1 MPDPKYHRVSRPVA
15 PLRPPKVRSR
25 RLFGQLAFV
34 ILLLLAIGIG
44 ALAGMLFVYSS
55 NLPQISEL
63 FDYRPDVMTSLYAD
77 DGSVIGTFALQHR
90 VLVTYQQIPPM
101 LRNGIISMEDRHFE
115 SHFGVDVLRIV
126 RSAIVDMVEWRKV
139 EGASTLTQQ
148 LSRRL
153 FLTPEKS
160 WKRKMQ
166 EALLAIQIERHFTK
180 AQIFTLYCN
189 VMPWGA
195 GSFGAEAAAE
205 RYFGKHL
212 NQITLPEAAMLAG
225 ILRSP
230 DNYYSPIHHPA
241 RALARRNEV
250 LAAML
255 SNGKIAG
262 QQYRDA
268 IKAPLGLHVQRW
280 NREVAPYFVD
290 YVRGTLLNKYGAA
303 TVNTDGLRVY
313 TSIDPTLQD
322 IAVRTLRDGLREY
335 DKSRGWRGPEKN
347 ILRPPEQIQNGQ
359 PETLE
364 TYTDPSW
371 AMPLTADSRIH
382 GLVMAVKPDY
392 ALVRFGAVTAR
403 ITPAD
408 FAWTKLATPAAV
420 FHTGDVDLFHI
431 TSVGEHTVHATLDQ
445 VPAVEGAILALDNKT
460 GEIRAMVGGYDY
472 SRSEF
477 NRAVQ
482 AERQVGSS
490 FKVYVYSQALL
501 DGLSPFDS
509 ILDEPVSYGNWSP
522 HNYDDRFEG
531 RITLLHALAES
542 RNVPAVRLL
551 AEVGIDKVIRLCRKF
566 GITSRLVPDLPL
578 ALGASSLTLLEH
590 TSAYSTFP
598 DDGLHISPRA
608 ILRVSDYDGRV
619 IDDFPPQVTDA
630 LPSGVA
636 RLMVSMLRE
645 VINSG
650 TAVKAKPFADQYPIA
665 GKTGTTND
673 FSDAWF
679 IGFSPSVTCGVWV
692 GYDDHHTLGKGEEG
706 SHVALPIW
714 LDFMSQALK
723 AQPPQQF
730 PDSPLLTNPDQVKEI
745 LASAGPGNILQTNPA
760 LRQDTAGASSGPA
773 PTPASSRSATPP
785 GAGR

>member
-1 MPDPKYHRVSRPVA
+1 MPDPRYHRVSKPVP

-34 ILLLLAIGIG
+34 ILVLLAIGVG

-90 VLVTYQQIPPM
+90 ALVTYQQIPPM
-101 LRNGIISMEDRHFE
+101 LRNAIISEEDRHFE

-205 RYFGKHL
+205 RYFGKRL
-212 NQITLPEAAMLAG
+212 NEITLPEAAMLAG

-250 LAAML
+250 LASML
-255 SNGKIAG
+255 SNGKIG
-262 QQYRDA
+262 DEQYHAA
-268 IKAPLGLHVQRW
+268 IRTPLGLHVQKW

-290 YVRGTLLNKYGAA
+290 YVRATLLNKYSAA

-313 TSIDPTLQD
+313 TSLDPALQA
-322 IAVRTLRDGLREY
+322 IAVKALRDGLRSY
-335 DKSRGWRGPEKN
+335 DKSRGWRGAEKN
-347 ILRPPEQIQNGQ
+347 IFRRSGEAQNSQ

-364 TYTDPSW
+364 TYHDSSW
-371 AMPLTADSRIH
+371 DAPITEDSRIR

-392 ALVRFGAVTAR
+392 ALVRFGDLTAR

-408 FAWTKLATPAAV
+408 FAWTKLATPADV
-420 FHTGDVDLFHI
+420 FRAGDVDLFHI
-431 TSVGEHTVHATLDQ
+431 TSVGERTVQATLDQ
-445 VPAVEGAILALDNKT
+445 YPAVQGAILVLDNKT
-460 GEIRAMVGGYDY
+460 GEIRAMVGGYNY
-472 SRSEF
+472 NRSEF
-477 NRAVQ
+477 NRAAQ

-490 FKVYVYSQALL
+490 FKVYVYSEALL
-501 DGLSPFDS
+501 DGMGPFDT
-509 ILDEPVSYGNWSP
+509 ILDEPVSYGKWSP

-551 AEVGIDKVIRLCRKF
+551 AEVGIDKVIRLCREF

-608 ILRVSDYDGRV
+608 ITSVSDYEGRR
-619 IDDFPPQVTDA
+619 IDDFAPQITEV
-630 LPSGVA
+630 LPGGVS

-650 TAVKAKPFADQYPIA
+650 TAVKAKPLADQYPIA

-679 IGFSPSVTCGVWV
+679 IGFSPSITCGVWV

-714 LDFMSQALK
+714 IEFMSQALK
-723 AQPPQQF
+723 KQPAQQF
-730 PDSPLLTNPDQVKEI
+730 PDSPLLTNPIQVKQI
-745 LASAGPGNILQTNPA
+745 LASAGPANLYQANPA
-760 LRQDTAGASSGPA
+760 MQPAPAGASSA
-773 PTPASSRSATPP
+773 TVITPSSSRSAIPSGT
-785 GAGR
+785 AQ

>member
-1 MPDPKYHRVSRPVA
+1 MPDLRYHRAVKRP
-15 PLRPPKVRSR
+15 PPMRPPKVRSR

-34 ILLLLAIGIG
+34 ILVLLAIGVG

-77 DGSVIGTFALQHR
+77 DGSIIGSFALQHR
-90 VLVTYQQIPPM
+90 VLVTYQQIPPV
-101 LRNGIISMEDRHFE
+101 LRNAIISEEDRHFE
-115 SHFGVDVLRIV
+115 SHFGVDILRIV

-153 FLTPEKS
+153 FLTPQKS
-160 WKRKMQ
+160 WKRKIQ

-205 RYFGKHL
+205 RYFGKPL
-212 NQITLPEAAMLAG
+212 SQITLPEAAMLAG

-230 DNYYSPIHHPA
+230 DNYYSPIRHPA
-241 RALARRNEV
+241 RTLARRNEV

-255 SNGKIAG
+255 DNDKISED
-262 QQYRDA
+262 QYNA
-268 IKAPLGLHVQRW
+268 ALKAPLGLHIQKW
-280 NREVAPYFVD
+280 NRETAPYFFD
-290 YVRGTLLNKYGAA
+290 YVRSQLLNKYSAA
-303 TVNTDGLRVY
+303 VINTDGLRVY
-313 TSIDPTLQD
+313 TTLDPALQA
-322 IAVRTLRDGLREY
+322 IAVKSLRAGLRQY

-347 ILRPPEQIQNGQ
+347 ILKRLAPSEAGQTEADILENYADPEWDA
-359 PETLE
+359 PV
-364 TYTDPSW
+364 
-371 AMPLTADSRIH
+371 AADSRIH
-382 GLVMAVKPDY
+382 GLVMAVRPGY
-392 ALVRFGAVTAR
+392 ALVRFGKLTAR
-403 ITPAD
+403 ITPAG
-408 FAWTKLATPAAV
+408 FAWTKQTSPEDI
-420 FHTGDVDLFHI
+420 FHPGDVDLFHI
-431 TSVGEHTVHATLDQ
+431 TSVGSSTAEATLDQ
-445 VPAVEGAILALDNKT
+445 YPLVQGAILVLDNKT

-490 FKVYVYSQALL
+490 FKVYVYSEALL
-501 DGLSPFDS
+501 DGMEPFDT
-509 ILDEPVSYGNWSP
+509 IVDEPVSYGNYSP
-522 HNYDDRFEG
+522 HNYDNRFEG
-531 RITLLHALAES
+531 RITLLRALAES

-551 AEVGIDKVIRLCRKF
+551 AQVGIDKVIRLCRAF

-598 DDGLHISPRA
+598 DDGIHLSPRA
-608 ILRVSDYDGRV
+608 VTRVSDYEGRD
-619 IDDFPPQVTDA
+619 IDDYTPQITDV
-630 LPSGVA
+630 LPGGVA

-650 TAVKAKPFADQYPIA
+650 TAVKAKSLAAEYPIA

-679 IGFSPSVTCGVWV
+679 IGFSPSTTCGVWV

-723 AQPPQQF
+723 MQPAQQF
-730 PDSPLLTNPDQVKEI
+730 PDSPLLTNPNQVKEI
-745 LASAGPGNILQTNPA
+745 LASAGPEVLP
-760 LRQDTAGASSGPA
+760 GASAPSGSA
-773 PTPASSRSATPP
+773 VVATPASSSAAP
-785 GAGR
+785 GPGSGR